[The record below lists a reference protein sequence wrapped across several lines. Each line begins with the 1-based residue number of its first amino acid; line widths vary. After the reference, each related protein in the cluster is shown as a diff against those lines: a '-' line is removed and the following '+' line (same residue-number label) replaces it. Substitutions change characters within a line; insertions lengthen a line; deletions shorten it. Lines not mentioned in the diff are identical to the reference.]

1 MEYNAYYNCIN
12 MQFHTKYWFKT
23 LNLIS
28 LLQNSI
34 IALWGNNQSCMLT
47 VVAGQAHYII
57 IYDFISFIVKMILRY
72 FFMSKSWFKG
82 LSITFMFIK
91 KMNMLT

>member
-57 IYDFISFIVKMILRY
+57 IYDFIVHPIYCKNDFKIFLYVQVMI
-72 FFMSKSWFKG
+72 
-82 LSITFMFIK
+82 
-91 KMNMLT
+91 